1 MTNLANQMTA
11 DFGRTLI
18 TNALILDQRKY
29 KVGGRGMPTNTNDR
43 VQKNGGHDIYMYP
56 QMNLLDQQTAD
67 CRKAEH
73 LILVSGDSEH
83 TYISWDNK

>member
-29 KVGGRGMPTNTNDR
+29 KVGGRGRPTNTNDR
-43 VQKNGGHDIYMYP
+43 V
-56 QMNLLDQQTAD
+56 
-67 CRKAEH
+67 
-73 LILVSGDSEH
+73 
-83 TYISWDNK
+83 